1 VQTRPRDLAA
11 STVAGTVALLLGV
24 TIWRLGIE
32 FERAWL
38 RSYEDAYEASDD
50 LQAQL
55 LDRGLTAA
63 RQDKDARP
71 LARGTLRGRVP
82 QHARA
87 AARVVGAA

>member
-1 VQTRPRDLAA
+1 VQTPARDLAA
-11 STVAGTVALLLGV
+11 STVAGAVALLFGV

-50 LQAQL
+50 LQAQP

-63 RQDKDARP
+63 RQGRDARP
-71 LARGTLRGRVP
+71 LARGTLRGRAP
-82 QHARA
+82 RHARA
-87 AARVVGAA
+87 TARVVGAA